1 MKSYSEFIKKIKANQ
16 KCLFDDALFAASV
29 SANPEIIDEIVR
41 RVFLKAGIP
50 ISKVIKPAIQKKL
63 VEYRGKEIVFDCYA
77 ETEDGRKLAVEI
89 QNDTSEFDHIREGY
103 YVAKLRTLERKGT
116 SYKNMMPVFL
126 LILHRHNPY
135 KRYVVNLPIYEK
147 NCSIKGTA
155 IVYNDGMNVIRVNGD
170 YIEEGDIIG
179 DLMASMKAIT
189 SEDASIPIFK
199 KTLESIE
206 ENSIM
211 EYTMENLM
219 KICRAEGKK
228 EGKIEGQKSGESKAR
243 ESIAAKMRSM
253 GLPEAQIKE
262 ILS

>member
-1 MKSYSEFIKKIKANQ
+1 
-16 KCLFDDALFAASV
+16 
-29 SANPEIIDEIVR
+29 
-41 RVFLKAGIP
+41 
-50 ISKVIKPAIQKKL
+50 
-63 VEYRGKEIVFDCYA
+63 
-77 ETEDGRKLAVEI
+77 
-89 QNDTSEFDHIREGY
+89 
-103 YVAKLRTLERKGT
+103 
-116 SYKNMMPVFL
+116 
-126 LILHRHNPY
+126 
-135 KRYVVNLPIYEK
+135 
-147 NCSIKGTA
+147 
-155 IVYNDGMNVIRVNGD
+155 MNVIRVNGD

-228 EGKIEGQKSGESKAR
+228 EGKIEGQKSGESKAK